1 MEVLK
6 KLSIYSYNENFF
18 DLSELTEW
26 LMAKSVKLL
35 QKDTFFNF
43 FIAFY

>member
-26 LMAKSVKLL
+26 LMAKSVELL